1 MKYDS
6 DLKARLF
13 QDLADKYKQRWDGV
27 EFAVSNTSNIEAR
40 CIEYER
46 FPIVAVSNTS
56 NEQWQC
62 RWAMKEFSEI

>member
-27 EFAVSNTSNIEAR
+27 EFAVSNTSNVEAR
-40 CIEYER
+40 YIEYEW

-56 NEQWQC
+56 NERWRC
-62 RWAMKEFSEI
+62 RWATKEYSEI